1 MIDISNKTKTLRIA
15 EASARVNMRPETM
28 QIIRE
33 GKVPKGNPLEVAKV
47 AAVQAAKE
55 TSRIIPYC
63 HPLPMD
69 FVGVEYEIGEAYIEV
84 RVTAKAIHKTGVE
97 MEALTA
103 ASVAALTI
111 YDMLKFA
118 DETMEIAGV
127 KLLRK
132 KGGKSDYKDVFAT
145 PLRAAVLVMSD
156 TVASGRKEDVSGKI
170 IVERLK
176 GEGVE
181 VVDYGVIPDEEEDI
195 RNILMHYTDELKLDM
210 VLTTGGTGLGPRDR
224 TPEAMKHVIEKTIPG
239 ITEAARAYGQDR
251 MPYSMLSRGVAG
263 VRGNTIIVNLPGS
276 KAGVEDS
283 LNAVLKS
290 VLHVFKMMQG
300 GGH

>member
-1 MIDISNKTKTLRIA
+1 
-15 EASARVNMRPETM
+15 
-28 QIIRE
+28 
-33 GKVPKGNPLEVAKV
+33 
-47 AAVQAAKE
+47 
-55 TSRIIPYC
+55 
-63 HPLPMD
+63 
-69 FVGVEYEIGEAYIEV
+69 
-84 RVTAKAIHKTGVE
+84 VE

-127 KLLRK
+127 KLIRK
-132 KGGKSDYKDVFAT
+132 KGGKSDFKDVFAV

-156 TVASGRKEDVSGKI
+156 TVASGKKEDVSGKI
-170 IVERLK
+170 IVDRLK
-176 GEGVE
+176 SEGVE

-195 RNILMHYTDELKLDM
+195 RNLLLHYSDELKLDL

-224 TPEAMKHVIEKTIPG
+224 TPEAMKKVIERTIPG
-239 ITEAARAYGQDR
+239 ITETLRAYGQDR
-251 MPYSMLSRGVAG
+251 MPYSMLSRGIAG

-276 KAGVEDS
+276 KGGVEDS
-283 LNAVLKS
+283 LNAGLKS
-290 VLHVFKMMQG
+290 ILHAFKMMQG